1 MTRLEGTVAIVTGAT
16 AGIGEAIARRFVAE
30 GARVVAV
37 ARRPG
42 PGAQL
47 VEQLGGPQ
55 HACFVAG
62 DVADP
67 GTAREV
73 LATAVRWDGPHVL
86 VNNAGVDHTGPL
98 LETDPKE
105 VRDIFEINFF
115 GALSMLQAAG
125 RAMADRGG
133 GSIVN
138 ITSRLASIG
147 VPQMALYGA
156 SKGALLALTRGAAVE
171 LAPLGV
177 RVNAVAPGLTRTPL
191 VEDWLSRQPNPAETE
206 AHALS
211 GIPQRRLAEPEDVV
225 AAALFLAADE
235 SAHITG
241 ASIAV
246 DGGYTA
252 A

>member
-1 MTRLEGTVAIVTGAT
+1 MRLEHKVAIVTGAT
-16 AGIGEAIARRFVAE
+16 AGIGEALACRFVAE

-37 ARRPG
+37 GRRWDAGVELTERLGAERAR
-42 PGAQL
+42 
-47 VEQLGGPQ
+47 
-55 HACFVAG
+55 FVAG
-62 DVADP
+62 DVGEP
-67 GTAREV
+67 
-73 LATAVRWDGPHVL
+73 ATAQTALAAAVDWGGPDVL
-86 VNNAGVDHTGPL
+86 VNNAAVDHTDSL
-98 LETDPKE
+98 LEADLAE
-105 VRDIFEINFF
+105 VRGIFDTNFF
-115 GALSMLQAAG
+115 GALSMLQHAG
-125 RAMADRGG
+125 RAMASNGG

-191 VEDWLSRQPNPAETE
+191 VEAWLRRQPDPGQTE
-206 AHALS
+206 AEALA
-211 GIPQRRLAEPEDVV
+211 GIPQRRLAEPDDVV

-235 SAHITG
+235 SSHVTG

>member
-1 MTRLEGTVAIVTGAT
+1 MRRLDGKVAIVTGAT

-37 ARRPG
+37 GRRPG

-47 VEQLGGPQ
+47 VERLGGPES
-55 HACFVAG
+55 ARFVAG
-62 DVADP
+62 DVADAA
-67 GTAREV
+67 TARE
-73 LATAVRWDGPHVL
+73 AVVAAARWDGPHVL
-86 VNNAGVDHTGPL
+86 VNNAGIDHTGSL
-98 LETDPKE
+98 LDTDPKE
-105 VRDIFEINFF
+105 VHAVFETNFF

-125 RAMADRGG
+125 RSMADRGG
-133 GSIVN
+133 GSVVN
-138 ITSRLASIG
+138 VTSRLASIG
-147 VPQMALYGA
+147 VPQMTLYGA

-171 LAPLGV
+171 LAPVGV

-191 VEDWLSRQPNPAETE
+191 VDAWLSRQPDPAETE
-206 AHALS
+206 AQALS
-211 GIPQRRLAEPEDVV
+211 GIPQRRLAEPDDVV
-225 AAALFLAADE
+225 AAVLFLAADE
-235 SAHITG
+235 SAHVTG